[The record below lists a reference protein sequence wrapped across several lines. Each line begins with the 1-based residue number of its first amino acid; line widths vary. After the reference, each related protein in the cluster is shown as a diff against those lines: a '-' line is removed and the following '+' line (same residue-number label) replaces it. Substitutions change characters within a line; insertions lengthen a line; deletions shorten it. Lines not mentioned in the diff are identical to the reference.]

1 MKMSKR
7 AIVRTLSWWVH
18 RLLCYIG
25 IHAADI
31 MSEVNTGEE
40 DGGLSFTEVGTFC
53 PVCMKHV
60 TFPGE
65 KLTNDETK

>member
-1 MKMSKR
+1 M
-7 AIVRTLSWWVH
+7 
-18 RLLCYIG
+18 G
-25 IHAADI
+25 
-31 MSEVNTGEE
+31 EVNTGEE

-60 TFPGE
+60 TFPEE